1 MLSAGRLTAHRGVVS
16 RISRVGTSSTGG
28 CAEPVRSN
36 RSEIFFR
43 DQRSFDG
50 PLGRA
55 NKKGFRLYP
64 CRVALDSMYAAPT
77 TSISELPGIHDSAK
91 HERGGAPYF
100 VSAQN
105 PL

>member
-1 MLSAGRLTAHRGVVS
+1 
-16 RISRVGTSSTGG
+16 VGSTGVREY
-28 CAEPVRSN
+28 AEREDTNASPPFGSLAD
-36 RSEIFFR
+36 ELR
-43 DQRSFDG
+43 DV
-50 PLGRA
+50 P
-55 NKKGFRLYP
+55 KKRKAFGLYAG
-64 CRVALDSMYAAPT
+64 RVALDSMCAAPT

>member
-1 MLSAGRLTAHRGVVS
+1 MRDSRTEQCNQPITQRVVPREDTNASPTFGSLADKLRDAPKREKGFGLYAGRG
-16 RISRVGTSSTGG
+16 
-28 CAEPVRSN
+28 
-36 RSEIFFR
+36 
-43 DQRSFDG
+43 
-50 PLGRA
+50 
-55 NKKGFRLYP
+55 
-64 CRVALDSMYAAPT
+64 ALDSMYAAPT

>member
-1 MLSAGRLTAHRGVVS
+1 MWYPFANTVDDFVRTGVREYAEREDTNASPTFGSFADKLRDAPEKERRLVLYAGR
-16 RISRVGTSSTGG
+16 
-28 CAEPVRSN
+28 
-36 RSEIFFR
+36 
-43 DQRSFDG
+43 
-50 PLGRA
+50 
-55 NKKGFRLYP
+55 
-64 CRVALDSMYAAPT
+64 VAFDSMYAAPT